1 MSTPTDFTPMTPA
14 EVAQTTLLYS
24 ESELKRMASRGE
36 IAHHRGGRGKIL
48 FFPEDVR
55 ALLRHTAVRPSNRK
69 KSGRASDQGPEPAA
83 ELTPPTVSPFRTT
96 SRSRAAHNERAAS

>member
-14 EVAQTTLLYS
+14 EVAQTTRLYS

-36 IAHHRGGRGKIL
+36 IAHHRGARGKVL

-55 ALLRHTAVRPSNRK
+55 ALLSHTAVRPSQDVK
-69 KSGRASDQGPEPAA
+69 TTPAPAPA
-83 ELTPPTVSPFRTT
+83 EIAAPTVSPFRTT
-96 SRSRAAHNERAAS
+96 ARSRAAHNERAAS